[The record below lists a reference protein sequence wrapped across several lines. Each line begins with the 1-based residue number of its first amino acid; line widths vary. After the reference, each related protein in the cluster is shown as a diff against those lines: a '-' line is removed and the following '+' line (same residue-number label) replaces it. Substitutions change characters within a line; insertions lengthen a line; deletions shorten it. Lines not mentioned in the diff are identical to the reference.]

1 MKRKCAADVASPLGD
16 FLIGTV
22 RLRDALLKIR
32 RRVGRKVLPCAE

>member
-22 RLRDALLKIR
+22 RRDALLKIR